1 MDRKLHVPLGL
12 DPTVIA
18 DRPRTLVT
26 PTQLPTGE
34 PAAIAPAAAPLGKRG
49 TFSEYVMRPLDYQ
62 EPAFFGAPK
71 PLPPI
76 SGKPLYV
83 ASSLVPSTRSFRRPA
98 SKRDSLEVRNAE
110 RRSADAERLRD
121 ETPKVQINYRKAL
134 EPKVMLPYVSRP
146 GQTPRK
152 IEIERRKRVYSMQ
165 RVDQLIVDELDML
178 KAAGLI
184 GSNPMT
190 EFEAIRNETHTAAPM
205 ASPSRA
211 AASPAAASQID
222 SQSRPAS
229 SRGPLP
235 ALSADATS
243 GETAQPVAAVQ
254 SAQAGFTTEFISSQ
268 PSATPAT
275 TDFSHIL
282 PLHIF
287 DDSEFDSRTVDDW
300 LDMSVV
306 LDDPTPEAFARIER
320 LPRKRGLS
328 RPDAPDIRYAVVPL
342 PARAFNG
349 FEWSDCV
356 VVAYDDTN
364 GKWKVK
370 WRSFDGWLLDRK
382 TDDDAQIAFDA
393 DDETLRADYDRPMAD
408 PRDVSEKEAWLDR
421 VSIMFLA
428 EDPAVFSHR
437 VSKAYLDRY
446 QVALKLRISF
456 YVDCMPTE
464 EVAAHISPAQIKRIM
479 DIAGVDSRQ
488 FKRLQGSPA
497 IAALVKE
504 YSLDYARTM
513 NYLVF
518 QSEVSGPLGRSNYPS
533 IELPLPDPPAHVP
546 VFGKAQLPQYDFAGC
561 AKAFGFA
568 SFLTKVE
575 VIRTLAKVRIE
586 CDRLAGT
593 NLFATSITKTVK
605 IDEFEQLQGQAL
617 QNVKGSL
624 KDGWI
629 NVLKNII
636 RSGFKDVGKGWYN
649 MQESNLEVYKISKLR
664 KFMTA
669 VNFVM
674 QDSLRFLVLNS
685 LQEYTRMI
693 RAITSQK
700 VTINATSDV
709 KVVDPG
715 AKEPRKPLFM
725 IDLVFKA
732 GRLQYNIDPVVFEGT
747 LMAIFEK
754 AISTPENLP
763 QLEPLVLD
771 QMFWAA
777 KPTLQTVHSKE
788 PAVNRLRASLQQAI
802 RDGLAPLEAYLG
814 QFEKHLKL
822 LNLDIQQFA
831 AQYESENRSVDEME
845 TDIVKHTTEWET
857 LDKDIPNHISL
868 GLFWVNCDSLRSAMR
883 KDLSKVILEL
893 LSKRTAR
900 LATQISQSF
909 SQVQTRLKERPTKIE
924 ELIELREYIKTV
936 PETCRALQQRLQE
949 MLHNYEVLEKHRFEC
964 SNEDVRARW
973 TAFGW
978 PQRIDEM
985 LVATEAALAVDEGTF
1000 ARSLATDQ
1008 EVFKDR
1014 IHTLTTLI
1022 SDFSKHSDLS
1032 RIQEIVAEVNKI
1044 TNELK
1049 DAQALTT
1056 LFNSRERLFN
1066 LEPTK
1071 YEEVSQLA
1079 RDFEPYKSL
1088 WLTCSDWMR
1097 WKDQWMLGSFLELNA
1112 EDVERNLMNAWR
1124 TVFKSFKFFKNTPGC
1139 LAVATQVK
1147 EEMEEFKPYLPLI
1160 QALRNPGMRDRHWDR
1175 LSEELSMSLHPDAS
1189 FTLTDLLKMKLLD
1202 RVDTITKVCDVAGK
1216 EYSIENA
1223 LDKMDAEWKAIQ
1235 LEIIA
1240 YKDTGTFIMKA
1251 SEEVTRLLDD
1261 HIVMTQSMSFSPF
1274 KKPFA
1279 DRINTWESKLR
1290 TVQEVL
1296 ESWMTC
1302 QRSWLYL
1309 EPIFGSDDIV
1319 TQLPVESK
1327 RFTTMDRTW
1336 RRIMGQAKQKPGVIE
1351 CCGDYKLLDSFRE
1364 CNKLL
1369 ELVSKGLSAYLESKR
1384 IAFPRFFFLSDDELL
1399 QILSQTKDPT
1409 AVQPHLRKCFE
1420 NVASLEFAAD
1430 KKILAMYSAE
1440 GERID
1445 CSEPFYPKG
1454 PVEEWL
1460 LHVEDQMRQS
1470 VRKTIREAIAAYPNR
1485 QRTSWVLEW
1494 PGQAVLAG
1502 SQTYWTAEVT
1512 EALKTG
1518 VAGLKGLYV
1527 RLLAQLQGLVG
1538 LVRGELAFLNRLVL
1552 GDLIVIDVHSRDV
1565 VKKLVDSNISSD
1577 NDFEWIS
1584 QLRYYWEEDH
1594 LRIKIVNANFKY
1606 GYEYLGN
1613 TGRLVITPLT
1623 DRCYL
1628 TLTGAM
1634 HLGMGGAPAGP
1645 AGTGKCWG
1653 RGTRLVM
1660 LDGTT
1665 KAVEEIREGDVLM
1678 GPDSKPRTVRPGS
1691 ITRGT
1696 EAMYRVTATGNAR
1709 ISWTCNGPH
1718 ILVLQLNAKPTVV
1731 AAGGRFFVKTWTTRP
1746 GTSAVS
1752 QIPCADLVGGAFAT
1766 RNDAEAF
1773 IDELVRTEWQPL
1785 VFECTVVDY
1794 LAIKDE
1800 SLRRSLAMFQ
1810 PPLIE
1815 WPSPAVSLA
1824 ERISEMRGGE
1834 ASLAMV
1840 AQIAWAIG
1848 VWLALSTGSGRV
1860 ETCEQ
1865 VHSEFE
1871 RIAAMLGEGVAGK
1884 HGSAFSVLLGSY
1896 WLAQATHIP
1905 GELMTECPTV
1915 RRALLAGLVDYSGSI
1930 GKDGGCTITSASTGI
1945 MTDAASLARG
1955 LGLVV
1960 GKSNEHAS
1968 IAVCGAG
1975 LTAVAEHIVTDD
1987 KRRAVAELASSACG
2001 TDPCFGF
2008 TIECV
2013 GVEDYFGFSLDG
2025 HDGRCLLEDYT
2036 VTHNTETTKDLAK
2049 ALAKQCVVFN
2059 CSDQLDYLAMAKFF
2073 KGLAASGAWACFD
2086 EFNRIDIEVLS
2097 VIAQQIVTIQKACAA
2112 GQTRFMFEG
2121 VDLPLDASNA
2131 IFITMNPGY
2140 AGRTELPDNLK
2151 ALFRPVAMMIPN
2163 YAMIAEI
2170 SLFSFGFS
2178 NAKVLAEKM
2187 VATFKLSSEQLSSQD
2202 HYDFGMRAVKT
2213 VISSAGN
2220 LKREQPNAGEDF
2232 ILLRALC
2239 DCNLPKFLAEDVP
2252 LFNGIISDLFPGVEQ
2267 PKIDYGEL
2275 LKSLHSTCE
2284 KMGLQPQ
2291 ESFIAKCIQ
2300 LYETTVV
2307 RHGLMLVGP
2316 TGGGKTSCLR
2326 VLSRSLSAIEGVKAP
2341 NGKTIQKVRVHVL
2354 NPKSITMGQLYGE
2367 FDQQTHEWTD
2377 GILSCLMREGVEDTT
2392 PDKKWYVFDG
2402 PVDAVWVESMNT
2414 LLDDNKKLCLSS
2426 GEIIKMATT
2435 QTMMFEVQDLAFAS
2449 PATVSRCGMIY
2460 VEPGALGISP
2470 LVKSWLKMQGVSLGD
2485 KLYPVFVAVLQPM
2498 LDHYLDASL
2507 EFVRK
2512 SIREAVPTT
2521 NGNLVASL
2529 LRIMDSLL
2537 KPLAQPGGEKSPIEA
2552 NDLKVVVE
2560 PQFLFALVWSV
2571 GATGDTEGR
2580 KKFDTWLRGQFGA
2593 KPPAIHMPHEGSVY
2607 DVMFDVDKKDWINW
2621 MDMLNEGEAQ
2631 GGGSKGGSDVIVQ
2644 TMDTVRNTFLI
2655 DILLK
2660 NGYHVLCTGPTGTG
2674 KSVTIQEKLMRGL
2687 DPNWTPITINF
2698 SARTSANQTQDLID
2712 SKLEKRRKGVFGPPV
2727 GKRFILFIDDLNMPQ
2742 LDICNAQPPI
2752 ELLRQWMDCQ
2762 GWYDRKNIGKFMEI
2776 VDISFICAMGPPGGG
2791 RNPVTSRFLRHF
2803 NLLSFV
2809 EMENASLQRIFTTI
2823 LGSFLSKFPP
2833 EITKST
2839 NALVEAS
2846 IIIYNTIRSE
2856 LLPTPA
2862 KSHYTFNLR
2871 DLAKVVQG
2879 ILSADLKTVNV
2890 ETDIVRLW
2898 VHECQRVFQDRLVDN
2913 TDKTWFKNLVMNTM
2927 TDKLDLSW
2935 GEVVLSEPLLY
2946 GDYMTPGAD
2955 PKIYTEVKDLR
2966 RLVKLAEEY
2975 LDDYNSTST
2984 SPMKLVMFLDAIEHV
2999 SRICRII
3006 RQPGGHALLL
3016 GVGGSGR
3023 QSLSRLA
3030 TFMEEFDQFQ
3040 IEISKNYGQTEWR
3053 DDLKK
3058 VLFASGLD
3066 GKPTVFLYTDT
3077 QIVSEACLEDVNNIL
3092 NGGDVPNI
3100 YTGEE
3105 MDRILNTM
3113 RPIATEQAIP
3123 GTRENLFALYIQRIR
3138 ANLHMIICM
3147 SPIGD
3152 AFRNRLRMFPSLVNC
3167 CTIDWFSTWPEDALR
3182 SVAAN
3187 SISEISDLGSEEV
3200 IDGIVNLCV
3209 FMHESVRER
3218 CISYRTELNRNNYV
3232 TPKSY
3237 LELLGL
3243 YKRLLEKKRNELLAL
3258 RKRTATGLEKLLNA
3272 TKEVEILQ
3280 EELEA
3285 MQPMLMQTSQE
3296 TEYAMKKIA
3305 VDKIKAEEIKE
3316 NVVKEELA
3324 SSKKAEETKAIA
3336 DDAKRDLDEALPALD
3351 AAVESLN
3358 SLSKNDIIEVR
3369 SMQRPPEGVKL
3380 VIEAICIMKG
3390 IKPKKVDGDKPGKK
3404 IDDYWEPGRAL
3415 LADPQKFLDS
3425 LMNFDKDN
3433 IAESTVQRIKPYIDS
3448 PEFQVSVISR
3458 VSKAATS
3465 MCQWVRAME
3474 KYYWVSRS
3482 VAPKRARLQEAQES
3496 LDITLK
3502 ALAELKKKMREAEVN
3517 IKEME
3522 KRYSESVAKKE
3533 ELSRKVEE
3541 CNVKLS
3547 RAGKLISG
3555 LGGEKQRWALAVD
3568 QFDMKIN
3575 NIIGDIL
3582 LSSGAIAYL
3591 GPFTAEY
3598 RSLLMREWIGS
3609 VLQLKIPHSENT
3621 SLWDSLGDNVKLRE
3635 WEISGLPK
3643 DSLSRDNAIIVHN
3656 SRRWPLLIDPQG
3668 QANKWIRNMEKEH
3681 GLDIIKLTDR
3691 DFLRTLENA
3700 IRFGKSVLLEN
3711 VGEKLDPALE
3721 PVLLRQTFKQG
3732 GNTVIKV
3739 GDSILPYH
3747 DDFKFYITT
3756 KLPNPHYSPE
3766 TSATA
3771 TLVNFTLAPSGL
3783 EDQLLAIVV
3792 ANERPDL
3799 EEAKNQLTVNNAQM
3813 KRELKEIEDKILYLL
3828 SSVQGS
3834 PVDDERLIETLGASK
3849 ETSEEIQQKVAAAE
3863 QTEREIDTTRNK
3875 YVPVAVRTRIL
3886 FFCIT
3891 ELANID
3897 PMYQYSL
3904 NWFMNLFVSAISHS
3918 EKSDD
3923 IDQRVANI
3931 NEYFTFSLFTNVC
3944 RSLFEKHKL
3953 LFSFL
3958 LTIRILM
3965 NDDKVDM
3972 DEWRFLLTG
3981 GGAPDSKLQNP
3992 APDWLSVQ
4000 SWAEILGLATLPAF
4014 TGFDADFVDFVQF
4027 YMAIFDSSQPHR
4039 EPLPGKWQSE
4049 LDGFQKLLVLRCLRA
4064 DRVTSGIQDFVAA
4077 QLGERFIEPQTSDLS
4092 ALFKESSPITPLIFV
4107 LSPGADPA
4115 NSLYKFAEE
4124 MRMSK
4129 KLSSVSLGQGQGPRA
4144 EALMKEGMERGMWI
4158 LLQNCHLSP
4167 SWMPSLD
4174 RIIDSI
4180 TMDKVH
4186 RDFRLWLTSMPTP
4199 KFPVTILQNGVKTT
4213 LEPPNGIKANLMRN
4227 YSTFSEDFLSQCL
4240 KPNEWKK
4247 LLFSLCFFHAVIQ
4260 ERRKFGP
4267 LGWNIPYEFT
4277 DGDLRICIRQLKM
4290 FLEEYDEVPYKVLK
4304 YTVGEINYGGRVTD
4318 DWDRRLIMNILED
4331 YYTPRVLEDTYR
4343 FSTSE
4348 VYRSIPAESYNAYKA
4363 YIKSLPID
4371 ETTEIFSMH
4380 DNANITFA
4388 QKQTYTLFDTLLAL
4402 MPKSSKSS
4410 SGKTRDEQL
4419 SDIAT
4424 MIQSKI
4430 PKPFPMEYVM
4440 KKFPIEY
4447 KESMST
4453 VLVQEVIR
4461 YNKLLSAI
4469 HSTIVEM
4476 IKALK
4481 GLVVLSESLETLCNS
4496 MYINQVPALWA
4507 AKAYPSLKTLA
4518 SWVVDLVLRCE
4529 FIQKWI
4535 DQGIPNVFWISGF
4548 FFPQAFLTGTLQ
4560 NYARKYVVS
4569 IDLLSF
4575 EFKVMDSKWED
4586 IRGKPSDGCYIRGL
4600 FLEGARWDGIK
4611 KFLAESRPKE
4621 LYTEMNVIW
4630 LLPKPNRK
4638 RPDTGFYEC
4647 PVYKTLTRA
4656 GTLSTTGHSTN
4667 YVLTIELP
4675 SDLPQSHWI
4684 KRGVALITG
4693 LAW

>member
-1 MDRKLHVPLGL
+1 MDNRRVHVPLVV
-12 DPTVIA
+12 DPTAASDRSKILVPSFSSVQ
-18 DRPRTLVT
+18 DRPT
-26 PTQLPTGE
+26 
-34 PAAIAPAAAPLGKRG
+34 IAPAAAPLGRCAV
-49 TFSEYVMRPLDYQ
+49 FSEYILSPLDYP
-62 EPAFFGAPK
+62 EPTFFGTPK

-76 SGKPLYV
+76 GKPSYV
-83 ASSLVPSTRSFRRPA
+83 ASSATVPSTRSFRRPI
-98 SKRDSLEVRNAE
+98 SKQDSFAAQMVQ
-110 RRSADAERLRD
+110 
-121 ETPKVQINYRKAL
+121 TPPTSSIQSTKSTAIPHTQINYRKAL
-134 EPKVMLPYVSRP
+134 EPKVMLPFVSRP

-152 IEIERRKRVYSMQ
+152 IEIERRKRMYSSH
-165 RVDQLIVDELDML
+165 RLDLLIIDGLDRL
-178 KAAGLI
+178 KASGAIGANPLTDFTDKTDKKIPLNLQNTALPQSDQHMNSIEDLEKQNDDDTPVKNSNANHEASHLSTDFGLATPQKKSLTTTDFANLLPLSI
-184 GSNPMT
+184 FDNT
-190 EFEAIRNETHTAAPM
+190 EFET
-205 ASPSRA
+205 
-211 AASPAAASQID
+211 
-222 SQSRPAS
+222 
-229 SRGPLP
+229 
-235 ALSADATS
+235 
-243 GETAQPVAAVQ
+243 
-254 SAQAGFTTEFISSQ
+254 
-268 PSATPAT
+268 
-275 TDFSHIL
+275 
-282 PLHIF
+282 
-287 DDSEFDSRTVDDW
+287 RTVNDW

-306 LDDPTPEAFARIER
+306 PDDPTPEALKKLAS
-320 LPRKRGLS
+320 LPLSCGLTC
-328 RPDAPDIRYAVVPL
+328 PNAPDIRYAVIPI
-342 PARAFNG
+342 PARGFNG
-349 FEWSDCV
+349 CEWMDCIA
-356 VVAYDDTN
+356 VAYDQLCN
-364 GKWKVK
+364 KWKIK
-370 WRSFDGWLLDRK
+370 WRSFDGWTLDCK
-382 TDDDAQIAFDA
+382 TDDDFNASLNP
-393 DDETLRADYDRPMAD
+393 DDEALREDFSQEMGN
-408 PRDVSEKEAWLDR
+408 PRMTTDKEAWIDR
-421 VSIMFLA
+421 INLMFLA
-428 EDPAVFSHR
+428 ENPEQFAQR
-437 VSKAYLDRY
+437 VIFAYYERY
-446 QVALKLRISF
+446 QAALKLRLSLYI
-456 YVDCMPTE
+456 DCMPIGE
-464 EVAAHISPAQIKRIM
+464 DISQISSEQIKRIM
-479 DIAGVDSRQ
+479 EKAGIETKTFKKLRGTPAVDE
-488 FKRLQGSPA
+488 
-497 IAALVKE
+497 LVAE

-513 NYLVF
+513 NSLVF
-518 QSEVSGPLGRSNYPS
+518 QKEVSTPMGRFNYPS
-533 IELPLPDPPAHVP
+533 IELPILEPEHAIQE
-546 VFGKAQLPQYDFAGC
+546 FGKIPLPMFDFVAS
-561 AKAFGFA
+561 KKSFEFA

-586 CDRLAGT
+586 CEKLANT
-593 NLFATSITKTVK
+593 NLFATNITKIVK
-605 IDEFEQLQGQAL
+605 IDEFEQLQSQAL
-617 QNVKGSL
+617 QNVRGTL

-636 RSGFKDVGKGWYN
+636 KTGFKDVGKGWYN
-649 MQESNLEVYKISKLR
+649 MQESNMEVYKISKLF
-664 KFMTA
+664 KVMTA
-669 VNFVM
+669 INFIM

-685 LQEYTRMI
+685 LQEYTKLI
-693 RAITSQK
+693 KSITLQT
-700 VTINATSDV
+700 VTINSISDV
-709 KVVDPG
+709 RVIDSNG
-715 AKEPRKPLFM
+715 KEPRKPLFM
-725 IDLVFKA
+725 LDLLFKA
-732 GRLQYNIDPVVFEGT
+732 GRLQYNTDFRAFESS

-754 AISTPENLP
+754 AINTPENLP

-771 QMFWAA
+771 QMFWAS
-777 KPTLQTVHSKE
+777 KPTLQTVHHKE
-788 PAVNRLRASLQQAI
+788 PAINKLRACLLQAI
-802 RDGLAPLEAYLG
+802 RKGLAPLDTYIS
-814 QFEKHLKL
+814 QYEKHTKL
-822 LNLDIQQFA
+822 LNLDIAQFA
-831 AQYESENRSVDEME
+831 IQYESENRTVAEME
-845 TDIVKHTTEWET
+845 QDIAKYTSEWEA
-857 LDKDIPNHISL
+857 LDKDIPNHIII
-868 GLFWVNCDSLRSAMR
+868 GLFWINCESLRSAMR

-893 LSKRTAR
+893 LSKRTAK
-900 LATQISQSF
+900 LAVSISQTF
-909 SQVQTRLKERPTKIE
+909 VQIQTRLKERPTKIE
-924 ELIELREYIKTV
+924 ELIGLRDYIKTV
-936 PETCRALQQRLQE
+936 AESSRQQNLRIQE

-964 SNEDVRARW
+964 SNEDMRARW
-973 TAFGW
+973 NAFGW
-978 PQRIDEM
+978 SQRIDELM
-985 LVATEAALAVDEGTF
+985 AATELALTADEATF
-1000 ARSLATDQ
+1000 SRNLSTDQ

-1014 IHTLTTLI
+1014 IYTLTTI
-1022 SDFSKHSDLS
+1022 IAEFSKHSDLS
-1032 RIQEIVAEVNKI
+1032 RITEIVADVNRI
-1044 TNELK
+1044 STELK
-1049 DAQALTT
+1049 EAQSLAT

-1066 LEPTK
+1066 QEPTK
-1071 YEEVSQLA
+1071 YDEVAQLI
-1079 RDFEPYKSL
+1079 REFEPYKNL
-1088 WLTCSDWMR
+1088 WLTCHDWTR
-1097 WKDQWMLGSFLELNA
+1097 WKDQWMLGGFLELNA
-1112 EDVERNLMNAWR
+1112 EEVEKNLMNAWR
-1124 TVFKSFKFFKNTPGC
+1124 TIFKSFKHFKNSPGC
-1139 LAVATQVK
+1139 LAVAGQIK
-1147 EEMEEFKPYLPLI
+1147 EEVEEFKPYLPLI

-1175 LSEELSMSLHPDAS
+1175 LSEELNMNLHPDAS
-1189 FTLTDLLKMKLLD
+1189 FTLTNLLNMKLLD
-1202 RVDTITKVCDVAGK
+1202 RVDLISKVCDVAGK

-1223 LDKMDAEWKAIQ
+1223 LEKMDTEWKSTM
-1235 LEIIA
+1235 LEILP
-1240 YKDTGTFIMKA
+1240 YKDTGTFIMKT

-1261 HIVMTQSMSFSPF
+1261 HIVMTQGMSFSPY
-1274 KKPFA
+1274 KKPFSEK
-1279 DRINTWESKLR
+1279 ISFWENKLR

-1296 ESWMTC
+1296 DAWMAC

-1336 RRIMGQAKQKPGVIE
+1336 RRIMSQAKQKPGVID
-1351 CCGDYKLLDSFRE
+1351 CCSDYKLLDSFRE

-1369 ELVSKGLSAYLESKR
+1369 ELVSKGLSAYLEGKR
-1384 IAFPRFFFLSDDELL
+1384 ISFPRFFFLSDDELL

-1420 NVASLEFAAD
+1420 NVASLEFAPD
-1430 KKILAMYSAE
+1430 RKILAMYSAE
-1440 GERID
+1440 GEKID
-1445 CSEPFYPKG
+1445 FEEPFYPKG

-1460 LHVEDQMRQS
+1460 LRVEDQMRQS
-1470 VRKTIREAIAAYPNR
+1470 VKKVIRDAIGTYSTQTRA
-1485 QRTSWVLEW
+1485 SWVLNW

-1502 SQTYWTAEVT
+1502 SQTFWTTEVT
-1512 EALKTG
+1512 EALKSG
-1518 VAGLKGLYV
+1518 VSGLKALYAK
-1527 RLLAQLQGLVG
+1527 LLSQLQGLVT
-1538 LVRGELAFLNRLVL
+1538 LVRGELPFLNRLVL

-1565 VKKLVDSNISSD
+1565 VKKLVDSNISNA

-1584 QLRYYWEEDH
+1584 QLRYYWEQDE

-1645 AGTGKCWG
+1645 AGTGK
-1653 RGTRLVM
+1653 
-1660 LDGTT
+1660 
-1665 KAVEEIREGDVLM
+1665 
-1678 GPDSKPRTVRPGS
+1678 
-1691 ITRGT
+1691 
-1696 EAMYRVTATGNAR
+1696 
-1709 ISWTCNGPH
+1709 
-1718 ILVLQLNAKPTVV
+1718 
-1731 AAGGRFFVKTWTTRP
+1731 
-1746 GTSAVS
+1746 
-1752 QIPCADLVGGAFAT
+1752 
-1766 RNDAEAF
+1766 
-1773 IDELVRTEWQPL
+1773 
-1785 VFECTVVDY
+1785 
-1794 LAIKDE
+1794 
-1800 SLRRSLAMFQ
+1800 
-1810 PPLIE
+1810 
-1815 WPSPAVSLA
+1815 
-1824 ERISEMRGGE
+1824 
-1834 ASLAMV
+1834 
-1840 AQIAWAIG
+1840 
-1848 VWLALSTGSGRV
+1848 
-1860 ETCEQ
+1860 
-1865 VHSEFE
+1865 
-1871 RIAAMLGEGVAGK
+1871 
-1884 HGSAFSVLLGSY
+1884 
-1896 WLAQATHIP
+1896 
-1905 GELMTECPTV
+1905 
-1915 RRALLAGLVDYSGSI
+1915 
-1930 GKDGGCTITSASTGI
+1930 
-1945 MTDAASLARG
+1945 
-1955 LGLVV
+1955 
-1960 GKSNEHAS
+1960 
-1968 IAVCGAG
+1968 
-1975 LTAVAEHIVTDD
+1975 
-1987 KRRAVAELASSACG
+1987 
-2001 TDPCFGF
+2001 
-2008 TIECV
+2008 
-2013 GVEDYFGFSLDG
+2013 
-2025 HDGRCLLEDYT
+2025 
-2036 VTHNTETTKDLAK
+2036 TETVKDLAK

-2097 VIAQQIVTIQKACAA
+2097 VIAQQITTIQKACVA

-2121 VDLPLDASNA
+2121 VDLPLNASNA

-2163 YAMIAEI
+2163 YAMIGEI

-2187 VATFKLSSEQLSSQD
+2187 VVTFKLSSEQLSSQD

-2220 LKREQPNAGEDF
+2220 LKREQPTAGEDL

-2239 DCNLPKFLAEDVP
+2239 DCNLPKFLADDVP
-2252 LFNGIISDLFPGVEQ
+2252 LFNGIISDLFPGIEQ
-2267 PKIDYGEL
+2267 SRIDYDKL
-2275 LKSLHSTCE
+2275 LGSLYRSCE
-2284 KMGLQPQ
+2284 KLGLQPQ
-2291 ESFIAKCIQ
+2291 EVFIRKCIQ

-2326 VLSRSLSAIEGVKAP
+2326 VLSRSLSALEGDIAP
-2341 NGKTIQKVRVHVL
+2341 NGTTFQKVKVNTL

-2367 FDQQTHEWTD
+2367 FDQQTHEWSD
-2377 GILSCLMREGVEDTT
+2377 GILSCLMREGVEDTSL
-2392 PDKKWYVFDG
+2392 DKKWYVFDG

-2426 GEIIKMATT
+2426 GEIIKMSPS

-2460 VEPGALGISP
+2460 MEPDALGILP
-2470 LVKSWLKMQGVSLGD
+2470 LCVSWFKLQHTTLGEN
-2485 KLYPVFVAVLQPM
+2485 LASVLREQLEPI
-2498 LDHYLDASL
+2498 LEHYLNASL
-2507 EFVRK
+2507 DFVRK
-2512 SIREAVPTT
+2512 SVKEAVPTT
-2521 NGNLVASL
+2521 NGGLVASL
-2529 LRIMDSLL
+2529 LRILDSLF
-2537 KPLAQPGGEKSPIEA
+2537 KPLANPVGDKQPIQSLEFK
-2552 NDLKVVVE
+2552 KVIG
-2560 PQFLFALVWSV
+2560 PLFIFALVWSV

-2580 KKFDTWLRGQFGA
+2580 KKFDSWLRGQLVSHSCSTVIPDSGL
-2593 KPPAIHMPHEGSVY
+2593 VY
-2607 DVMFDVDKKDWINW
+2607 DFTFNIEKLEWINW
-2621 MDMLNEGEAQ
+2621 MHLLESDNEDQAFKSGKSDM
-2631 GGGSKGGSDVIVQ
+2631 IVQ
-2644 TMDTVRNTFLI
+2644 TMDTVRNSFLI
-2655 DILLK
+2655 DILVK
-2660 NGYHVLCTGPTGTG
+2660 NDYHVLCTGPTGTG
-2674 KSVTIQEKLMRGL
+2674 KSITIQQKLMKGL
-2687 DPNWTPITINF
+2687 DVNWTPLIINF

-2727 GKRFILFIDDLNMPQ
+2727 GKKFIIFIDDLNMPQ

-2791 RNPVTSRFLRHF
+2791 RNPTTSRFLRHF
-2803 NLLSFV
+2803 NLIGFV
-2809 EMENASLQRIFTTI
+2809 EMENTSLKRIFTTI
-2823 LGSFLSKFPP
+2823 LGGFLSKFPP

-2839 NALVEAS
+2839 DSLVDAS
-2846 IIIYNTIRSE
+2846 IAIYNTIRSE
-2856 LLPTPA
+2856 LLPTPT

-2871 DLAKVVQG
+2871 DLAKVIQG
-2879 ILSADLKTVNV
+2879 VLSADLKTVNV

-2898 VHECQRVFQDRLVDN
+2898 IHECQRVFQDRLVDN
-2913 TDKTWFKNLVMNTM
+2913 VDKNWFKTLMMNTM
-2927 TDKLDLSW
+2927 NDKLDLSW
-2935 GEVVLSEPLLY
+2935 SEVVISEPLLY

-2975 LDDYNSTST
+2975 LDDYNGSST

-3030 TFMEEFDQFQ
+3030 TFMEEFEQFQ

-3058 VLFASGLD
+3058 VLFAAGLE

-3077 QIVSEACLEDVNNIL
+3077 QIVSESNLEDINNIL

-3100 YTGEE
+3100 YTSEE
-3105 MDRILNTM
+3105 MDRILNGV
-3113 RPIATEQAIP
+3113 RPIAAEQAIP
-3123 GTRENLFALYIQRIR
+3123 STRENLFALYIQRIR
-3138 ANLHMIICM
+3138 TNLHLIVCM

-3152 AFRNRLRMFPSLVNC
+3152 PFRNRLRMFPSLVNC

-3187 SISEISDLGSEEV
+3187 SISEISDLGSEHV

-3218 CISYRTELNRNNYV
+3218 CITYRSELSRNNYV

-3243 YKRLLEKKRNELLAL
+3243 YKRLLEKKRNELISL

-3316 NVVKEELA
+3316 NVIKEELA

-3336 DDAKRDLDEALPALD
+3336 EDAKRDLDEALPALD

-3390 IKPKKVDGDKPGKK
+3390 IKPKKIDGDKPGKK

-3415 LADPQKFLDS
+3415 LADPQRFLDS
-3425 LMNFDKDN
+3425 LMNFDKEN
-3433 IAESTVQRIKPYIDS
+3433 IAEATVQKIKPYIDS

-3458 VSKAATS
+3458 VSRAATS

-3496 LDITLK
+3496 LDATLK
-3502 ALAELKKKMREAEVN
+3502 ALAELKKKMKEAEMN

-3522 KRYSESVAKKE
+3522 KKYAESVAKKE

-3555 LGGEKQRWALAVD
+3555 LSGEKQRWALAVD
-3568 QFDMKIN
+3568 QFDMKIG

-3582 LSSGAIAYL
+3582 LASGAIAYL

-3621 SLWDSLGDNVKLRE
+3621 SLWDALGDNVKLRE
-3635 WEISGLPK
+3635 WELFGLPK
-3643 DSLSRDNAIIVHN
+3643 DSLSRDNAIIVQN

-3668 QANKWIRNMEKEH
+3668 QANKWIRNMEREH
-3681 GLDIIKLTDR
+3681 SLDIVKLTDR

-3721 PVLLRQTFKQG
+3721 PILMRQTFKQG
-3732 GNTVIKV
+3732 GSTVIKV

-3799 EEAKNQLTVNNAQM
+3799 EEAKNQLTINNAQM

-3891 ELANID
+3891 ELASID

-3904 NWFMNLFVSAISHS
+3904 NWFMNLFTSAISHS

-3923 IDQRVANI
+3923 IEQRVFNI
-3931 NEYFTFSLFTNVC
+3931 NDYFTFSLFTNVC

-3965 NDDKVDM
+3965 NDNKIDM

-3981 GGAPDSKLQNP
+3981 SAAHDKTLQNP

-4000 SWAEILGLATLPAF
+4000 SWNAIMGLSTLAF
-4014 TGFDADFVDFVQF
+4014 FTDFDTGFTESIDH
-4027 YMAIFDSSQPHR
+4027 YMAIFDSSTPHR
-4039 EPLPGKWQSE
+4039 EPLPGIWQDK
-4049 LDGFQKLLVLRCLRA
+4049 LDGFQKLLLLRCLRA
-4064 DRVTSGIQDFVAA
+4064 DCVTSGIQDFVAA

-4092 ALFKESSPITPLIFV
+4092 ALFKESTPLTPLIFV

-4129 KLSSVSLGQGQGPRA
+4129 KLTSVSLGQGQGPRA
-4144 EALMKEGMERGMWI
+4144 EALMKEGMERGLWI

-4174 RIIDSI
+4174 RVIDSI

-4227 YSTFSEDFLSQCL
+4227 YSTFNDEMLNQCQ
-4240 KPNEWKK
+4240 KPVEWKK

-4260 ERRKFGP
+4260 ERRKFGA

-4290 FLEEYDEVPYKVLK
+4290 FLEEYEEIPFKVLK

-4318 DWDRRLIMNILED
+4318 DWDRRLIMGILED
-4331 YYTPRVLEDTYR
+4331 YYTPKVLEDTYL
-4343 FSTSE
+4343 FSSSV
-4348 VYRSIPAESYNAYKA
+4348 VYKSIPADSYNSYKA

-4371 ETTEIFSMH
+4371 ETTEIFAMH
-4380 DNANITFA
+4380 NNANITFA
-4388 QKQTYTLFDTLLAL
+4388 QKKTYDLFESLLTL

-4419 SDIAT
+4419 SDIAA
-4424 MIQSKI
+4424 MIQQKI
-4430 PKPFPMEYVM
+4430 PKPFSMDYVT
-4440 KKFPIEY
+4440 KKYPIEY

-4461 YNKLLSAI
+4461 YNRLLSTI
-4469 HSTIVEM
+4469 HSTTIEM

-4481 GLVVLSESLETLCNS
+4481 GLVVLSESLETMCNS
-4496 MYINQVPALWA
+4496 MYINQVPEIWA
-4507 AKAYPSLKTLA
+4507 AKAYPSLKSLA
-4518 SWVVDLVLRCE
+4518 SWGVDLTLRCE

-4535 DQGIPNVFWISGF
+4535 DQGIPTVFWISGF

-4569 IDLLSF
+4569 IDLLGF
-4575 EFKVMDSKWED
+4575 EFKVMDTKWDEF
-4586 IRGKPSDGCYIRGL
+4586 RSKPSDGCYIRGL
-4600 FLEGARWDGIK
+4600 FLEGARWDPVQRC
-4611 KFLAESRPKE
+4611 LTESRPKE
-4621 LYTEMNVIW
+4621 LYTEMSVLW

-4638 RPDTGFYEC
+4638 KPESGIYNC

-4675 SDLPQSHWI
+4675 SNLPQLHWI
-4684 KRGVALITG
+4684 KRGVSLITS